1 MSSQFASLKV
11 LVADDNAHIRA
22 IVAAILSGIGIPR
35 VAECCD
41 GAQALDCLR
50 RTPIDIAIVDFHMS
64 PVDGVEFTHLV
75 RNSPDS
81 VNTELPIIML
91 TGFADRARVCEARD
105 AGVTEIIVKPVTAR
119 AVYDRIN
126 AVVFRARPFIR
137 SESYYGPSR
146 RRRQD
151 PAYHGPFRRST
162 DTQAQTP
169 SPSGQAFD
177 V

>member
-1 MSSQFASLKV
+1 MGSHFAPLKI
-11 LVADDNAHIRA
+11 LVADDNAHMRA
-22 IVAAILSGIGIPR
+22 IVVAILHGIGIPR
-35 VAECCD
+35 AIECCD

-50 RTPIDIAIVDFHMS
+50 RNPIDIAIIDFHMA
-64 PVDGVEFTHLV
+64 PVDGVEFTNLV

-91 TGFADRARVCEARD
+91 TGFADRLRVCEARD

-126 AVVFRARPFIR
+126 AVVYRPRVFIR
-137 SESYYGPSR
+137 SASYYGPSR

-151 PAYHGPFRRST
+151 PAFHGPFRRST
-162 DTQAQTP
+162 DAQAP
-169 SPSGQAFD
+169 RPAPNSQAFD
-177 V
+177 I